1 MSPSPAEPDS
11 ASRNKIK
18 KTMCGKSTKCLTMT
32 YKQEMKEA
40 LKAIKGYERE
50 KRAGKLK
57 VAKKASDFFEEGKN

>member
-1 MSPSPAEPDS
+1 
-11 ASRNKIK
+11 
-18 KTMCGKSTKCLTMT
+18 MCGKSTKCLTMT